1 MIIEAILKINP
12 NAQVVVRG
20 NDINTCE
27 IEWHNGTTPISKA
40 DIEAQF
46 PIVEFDMAMKDL
58 RTKRNKL
65 LQDTDHYALSD
76 QTLSDDMRTYR
87 QSLRDITN
95 GLTTVEEVNAVELDN
110 AMADLRTKRNQLLID
125 TDFHA
130 LSDNT
135 MSEDMTTYRQELR
148 DITEGIT
155 TVEQANAVVF
165 PTKP

>member
-1 MIIEAILKINP
+1 MIDKAIKKINS
-12 NAQVVVRG
+12 NAEFTYQD
-20 NDINTCE
+20 NDINTIQWLNE
-27 IEWHNGTTPISKA
+27 TTPISKS

-46 PIVEFDMAMKDL
+46 P
-58 RTKRNKL
+58 
-65 LQDTDHYALSD
+65 
-76 QTLSDDMRTYR
+76 
-87 QSLRDITN
+87 
-95 GLTTVEEVNAVELDN
+95 AVELDN
-110 AMADLRTKRNQLLID
+110 AMSTLRTKRNQLLQD

-135 MSEDMTTYRQELR
+135 MSAEMTTYRQELR

>member
-1 MIIEAILKINP
+1 MITKAILKINP
-12 NAQVVVRG
+12 NAEFSVNA
-20 NDINTCE
+20 NDINQIT
-27 IEWHNGTTPISKA
+27 WNNGTTPISKS

-46 PIVEFDMAMKDL
+46 P
-58 RTKRNKL
+58 
-65 LQDTDHYALSD
+65 
-76 QTLSDDMRTYR
+76 
-87 QSLRDITN
+87 
-95 GLTTVEEVNAVELDN
+95 AVELDN
-110 AMADLRTKRNQLLID
+110 AMADLRAKRNQLLID

-135 MSEDMTTYRQELR
+135 MSSDMTTYRQELR

>member
-1 MIIEAILKINP
+1 MIIQAIKKINP
-12 NAQVVVRG
+12 NAEVTVRG
-20 NDINTCE
+20 SDINTCE
-27 IEWHNGTTPISKA
+27 IEWHNGTTPISKS

-46 PIVEFDMAMKDL
+46 P
-58 RTKRNKL
+58 
-65 LQDTDHYALSD
+65 
-76 QTLSDDMRTYR
+76 
-87 QSLRDITN
+87 
-95 GLTTVEEVNAVELDN
+95 AVELDN
-110 AMADLRTKRNQLLID
+110 AMADLRTKRNRLLQD

-135 MSEDMTTYRQELR
+135 MSAEMTTYRQELR

>member
-1 MIIEAILKINP
+1 MTIAKAIKKINV
-12 NAQVVVRG
+12 NAEFTYLSD
-20 NDINTCE
+20 DINT
-27 IEWHNGTTPISKA
+27 IQWLNGTTPISNA

-46 PIVEFDMAMKDL
+46 PI
-58 RTKRNKL
+58 
-65 LQDTDHYALSD
+65 
-76 QTLSDDMRTYR
+76 
-87 QSLRDITN
+87 
-95 GLTTVEEVNAVELDN
+95 VELDN
-110 AMADLRTKRNQLLID
+110 AMADLRTKRNRLLQD

-148 DITEGIT
+148 DLTNGVT